1 MIKFSLELTVVNL
14 FRRNDD
20 RGCVSW
26 IGFAMGYRKRH
37 RRSTASTAAATAVL
51 PQATRTIDSD
61 VGELA
66 GHARSRRSVSYS
78 LQLY

>member
-37 RRSTASTAAATAVL
+37 HCSTASTTAATAVL